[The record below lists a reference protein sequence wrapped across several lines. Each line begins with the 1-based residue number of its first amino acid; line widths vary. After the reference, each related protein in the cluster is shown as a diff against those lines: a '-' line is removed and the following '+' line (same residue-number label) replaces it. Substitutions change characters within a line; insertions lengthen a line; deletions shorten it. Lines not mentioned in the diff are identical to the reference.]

1 MHKHV
6 KDRPEIRI
14 GKRLVGPEHPCF
26 VVAEISGNHHQN
38 YSEAQQLIS
47 KAAKAGADAVKLQTY
62 TPDTLTIDS
71 NKQWFLVNSLDTP
84 SKWNKKKLYDLYKTA
99 YTPWDWQPKLT
110 KLAKELG
117 LILFSTP
124 FDETAVAFLEKKID
138 PPVYKIASYEANH
151 IPLLKKVGSTG
162 KPVILSAGF
171 SSISDIRL
179 AIKTL
184 KENGTNQIAVLH
196 CVTAY
201 SSKPNFADINLKTI
215 ADIAN
220 RFRVVAGFS
229 DNNGGVE
236 IPIVA
241 AAFGASIVEK
251 HLILKRSMGGPDA
264 SFSIEPH
271 EFKTMV
277 KQIRKNAQKETNVL
291 RTSVAKKVIGK
302 VKYGPANSAEAYNGR
317 RFSQSV
323 FAVSDIK
330 KGETFTTYN
339 IRCIRPGDGLAPKYY
354 EKITGK
360 LAKVNIER
368 GTPLSWNL
376 IVK

>member
-1 MHKHV
+1 MKFKKSECMIKFYHPRNMHKHV

-38 YSEAQQLIS
+38 YSEAQQLIR

-71 NKQWFLVNSLDTP
+71 DKQWFLVNSLDTP

-99 YTPWDWQPKLT
+99 YTPWSWQ
-110 KLAKELG
+110 
-117 LILFSTP
+117 
-124 FDETAVAFLEKKID
+124 KKID

-179 AIKTL
+179 AIKTH

-201 SSKPNFADINLKTI
+201 SSK
-215 ADIAN
+215 
-220 RFRVVAGFS
+220 
-229 DNNGGVE
+229 
-236 IPIVA
+236 
-241 AAFGASIVEK
+241 
-251 HLILKRSMGGPDA
+251 
-264 SFSIEPH
+264 
-271 EFKTMV
+271 
-277 KQIRKNAQKETNVL
+277 
-291 RTSVAKKVIGK
+291 
-302 VKYGPANSAEAYNGR
+302 
-317 RFSQSV
+317 
-323 FAVSDIK
+323 
-330 KGETFTTYN
+330 
-339 IRCIRPGDGLAPKYY
+339 
-354 EKITGK
+354 
-360 LAKVNIER
+360 
-368 GTPLSWNL
+368 
-376 IVK
+376 